1 MGRIRYWTCVL
12 ASLAAVFLSGCSAT
26 GPTYASMS
34 GVMPA
39 LPENGCRV
47 VFYRA
52 DSGLG
57 IAVQPEIRLNS
68 MVVGRSVSGG
78 FFYVDTPPGR
88 HLATSQTEVEARL
101 ELAAARRTHEMLA
114 EAAGIG
120 IWSYEPEGGRIEL
133 RYDSAD
139 TSVSVAYWFT
149 PADVLETG
157 ITVLHTN
164 PGNAPPRLNLRS
176 SSGSPCEQ
184 RRGALCRRSDGAI

>member
-1 MGRIRYWTCVL
+1 MGRFRYWTCVL

-101 ELAAARRTHEMLA
+101 EFDIAAGQTVYVASRVGMGLLVGRVHLSLSEEPQALADLPTLRYTGVPNPAAHQASAPPAAA
-114 EAAGIG
+114 
-120 IWSYEPEGGRIEL
+120 S
-133 RYDSAD
+133 
-139 TSVSVAYWFT
+139 T
-149 PADVLETG
+149 P
-157 ITVLHTN
+157 
-164 PGNAPPRLNLRS
+164 PPRADA
-176 SSGSPCEQ
+176 P
-184 RRGALCRRSDGAI
+184 ARRSGVTMADLDALLPPRAADAAR